1 MYLHIGNHI
10 LCDDRDLI
18 GIFDLDNLTASR
30 ESTEFLEQYEKN
42 QNLINIGGK
51 FDLPK
56 SLILIQKG
64 DKEIL
69 YMSPITSSTL
79 YKRSKNPT
87 QTLL

>member
-18 GIFDLDNLTASR
+18 GIFDLDNLTSSR

-42 QNLINIGGK
+42 QNLINIGDK

-56 SLILIQKG
+56 SLIL
-64 DKEIL
+64 
-69 YMSPITSSTL
+69 ITSSTL

-87 QTLL
+87 QNLL

>member
-30 ESTEFLEQYEKN
+30 ESTEFLEQYEKT

-64 DKEIL
+64 DKDIL

-87 QTLL
+87 QTLI

>member
-1 MYLHIGNHI
+1 MFLHIGNNI

-30 ESTEFLEQYEKN
+30 ESTDFLEKKEKN
-42 QNLINIGGK
+42 KSLVNIGNE

-56 SLILIQKG
+56 SLILTCQNGKDI
-64 DKEIL
+64 I
-69 YMSPITSSTL
+69 YISPITSSTL

-87 QTLL
+87 QNLL

>member
-30 ESTEFLEQYEKN
+30 ESTEFLEQYEKK
-42 QNLINIGGK
+42 QNLINIGDK

-64 DKEIL
+64 DKDIL